1 MSTEAPQTPK
11 TSQSPRKVIPIA
23 ENPDKSPIAAP
34 PGADEELIS
43 LYASHQKIYPRSVS
57 GIFTQWRWGMVF
69 LTQLVFYGIP
79 WLEWGQRQ
87 AVLFDLGTRR
97 FYIFNLV
104 LYPQDFI
111 YLTGI
116 LVISALSLFLF
127 TAVAGRLWC
136 GYACPQTVY
145 TEIFLWLE
153 KKTEGDRSARMRR
166 DAAPLSFEKVWRKS
180 AKHFL
185 WLAVALWTGFTF
197 VGYFTPIHELGR
209 EVMQLNMSSW
219 EVFWTIF
226 YGFAT
231 YGNAGFMREQV
242 CKHMCPYARFQSAM
256 FDKDTLIVTYDAE
269 RGEPRGAR
277 SKKADLSVLGLG
289 ACVDCS
295 LCVQVCPTGIDIRK
309 GLQYECIGCGAC
321 ADVCDTVM
329 DKVGYPRGLVKYS
342 TQNAISQHWTQA
354 QTLRHVLRP
363 RVLVYTAILAS
374 VVIAMAVSLATRTPF
389 KVDVVRDRGVMARV
403 VGGGRIENVYRLQIM
418 NATESTQR
426 FHISVSGLPGLKVV
440 SEPDVEI
447 ESTLARWVAVRVEA
461 PPEAAA
467 PGSVPIQFEIDAPG
481 LNAKLEEKSVF
492 IVPR

>member
-1 MSTEAPQTPK
+1 VNNQTEK
-11 TSQSPRKVIPIA
+11 GRIIIPIA
-23 ENPDKSPIAAP
+23 PSPDKGPIEPP
-34 PGADEELIS
+34 PGADAEMVS
-43 LYASHQKIYPRSVS
+43 LYEAHKKIYPRSVTGLFS
-57 GIFTQWRWGMVF
+57 NWRWGMVW
-69 LTQLVFYGIP
+69 LTQLVFYGLP

-87 AVLFDLGTRR
+87 AVLFDLGARR
-97 FYIFNLV
+97 FYIFGLV

-116 LVISALSLFLF
+116 LVIAAFSLFLF

-166 DAAPLSFEKVWRKS
+166 DAGPWNADKLTRK
-180 AKHFL
+180 AGKHFL
-185 WLAVALWTGFTF
+185 WLTVALWTGFTF
-197 VGYFTPIHELGR
+197 VGYFTPITHLAGEFARWDLGA
-209 EVMQLNMSSW
+209 W
-219 EVFWTIF
+219 EIFWTFF

-277 SKKADLSVLGLG
+277 SKKSDPVALGLG

-342 TQNAISQHWTQA
+342 TENAINQHWTRG

-363 RVLVYTAILAS
+363 RVLIYVAILGT
-374 VVIAMAVSLATRTPF
+374 VVTAMAVSLALRVPF
-389 KVDVVRDRGVMARV
+389 KVDVVRDRGALARIAD
-403 VGGGRIENVYRLQIM
+403 GGRIENVFRLQIM
-418 NATESTQR
+418 NATEATQQ
-426 FHISVSGLPGLKVV
+426 FHISVKGMPDLQVV
-440 SEPDVEI
+440 SENDIEI
-447 ESTLARWVAVRVEA
+447 ASTQARWVAVRVQGPMEGA
-461 PPEAAA
+461 Q
-467 PGSVPIQFEIDAPG
+467 PGSHAIHFEIA
-481 LNAKLEEKSVF
+481 AKSDIGKLDEKAVF